1 MFDREMAVNGI
12 RCLAIENEHCQG
24 IIDLSLIHGD
34 PFDQL
39 LIAQAKQDNLTILT
53 GDQNITKYDVDTLI

>member
-1 MFDREMAVNGI
+1 
-12 RCLAIENEHCQG
+12 LSQG
-24 IIDLSLIHGD
+24 IIDLPLIHGD
-34 PFDQL
+34 PFDRL